1 MKRATT
7 PTHTFT
13 LPFSYLGTVDK
24 CLITYKQG
32 AEIVLTK
39 TESDIKV
46 KNDNEIVIN
55 LTQEETIMFKPNI
68 PVKIEIRILT
78 PSGDALASDI
88 MQSSVE
94 DVLNDEV
101 LS

>member
-13 LPFSYLGTVDK
+13 LPFSYLEIVSK

-32 AEIVLTK
+32 SEIVLTK
-39 TESDIKV
+39 TESDIQV

-88 MQSSVE
+88 MQASVE